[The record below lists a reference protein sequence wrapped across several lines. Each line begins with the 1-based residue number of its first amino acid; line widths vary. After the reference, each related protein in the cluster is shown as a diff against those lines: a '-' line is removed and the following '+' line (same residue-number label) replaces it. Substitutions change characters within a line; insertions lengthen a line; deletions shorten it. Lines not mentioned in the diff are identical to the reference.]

1 MTDRDNKNKKEGRT
15 AYSSYKRSQGKQPQR
30 RQPNPSHRAISSG
43 RRPNPAAAVPAPSP
57 HKQES
62 QEQQLQQ
69 PQQPRNK
76 SLMHEI
82 MAPPPKKKK
91 QSGGLF
97 MLKKILTVIGT
108 TLLSIFLV
116 LVITGTIVATALTV
130 YVLEFMDEST
140 EVTIKEL
147 ESSSNTIVYA
157 DGEDDNL
164 LQLYAVT
171 NDIQRIPVDISKI
184 PQHVRNA
191 FVAIEDER
199 FYMHEGVDYKR
210 TFAAFA
216 NMFMHIYD
224 TQQGGS
230 TITQQLIKNLTGDDE
245 ASPERKIREIFR
257 AMEFEKKYSKDEILE
272 AYLNY
277 IGFGGPINGI
287 QLASL
292 QYFGKDVSELDIA
305 EAACLAAI
313 PKSPETLNPFAE
325 YKDENG
331 EWVNYGKENN
341 KERQENVLLHM
352 YSNGFISYDQY
363 QEAKNEKLIFT
374 DSQEYKDAHPVSDM
388 EKEIQSQK
396 ATSWV
401 VDTALRE
408 YAAILMEEY
417 GIDEEEAIKR
427 INTGGYQIYTTV
439 DMDMQNYVEDK
450 YSDLNN
456 LMNADANSTW
466 VDDDDDGEYEQL
478 FPESAFVAMDYT
490 GEIKS
495 IVGGIGEKTESLAF
509 NRATMAKRQPGSCIK
524 PITTYGLALYSD
536 HIHWGSIYQDSPIKL
551 EDGKEWPENYDYIWR
566 RTNMFI
572 FEALRQSRNTV
583 PAQLCQ
589 QLSRQAVFEFAT
601 KNLSVDLVDATEDG
615 ATDIAYAP
623 LTIGALTYGISPVN
637 LVNAYLPYGNG
648 GTYYS
653 AHIVRKV
660 EKGDGTVVY
669 ENDGRPREAVD
680 PETAYVMNHLLREV
694 VKAGTGTAAQ
704 LSNKTVAGKTGTS
717 EDWNDLCFV
726 GLTEDFVSGVWIGYD
741 TKHELN
747 HGLSSAEVWKNIIV
761 EYADSIESDKT
772 YPECDSVIEA
782 PMCTYTGQIATGICG
797 AGSTG
802 YWKSTN
808 APYCT
813 SHAGLAQDIQKKA
826 KEQREGEEDEQ
837 SEDEKPQDE
846 NSENE
851 NSENENSDSEN
862 AQNEAQEEA
871 PAAQEQQPAQ
881 EGE

>member
-30 RQPNPSHRAISSG
+30 RQPNPSHRAMSSG

-57 HKQES
+57 HKQEP

-623 LTIGALTYGISPVN
+623 LTIGALTYGISPAN

-747 HGLSSAEVWKNIIV
+747 HGLSSAEVWKNIIG